1 MPEPE
6 ALKGFQVGI
15 SRFLDFSSLVNNTTH
30 HDHRVSY
37 LQAQLKRTLR
47 QRRSAYYTDL
57 V

>member
-6 ALKGFQVGI
+6 TLKGFQVGI
-15 SRFLDFSSLVNNTTH
+15 SRFLDFSSLVDNTTH
-30 HDHRVSY
+30 HDHRVSHS
-37 LQAQLKRTLR
+37 QAQLKRTLQ